1 MPVNINALL
10 QQNQDADLLRF
21 TTAGS
26 VDDGKSTLIGRLLSD
41 CKGIYEDQLAAL
53 QRDSKRLN
61 REEVDL
67 ALLMD
72 GLKAAADDFLERTVS
87 MVLSLCEGV
96 LGVLDGLLGTV
107 NKILGLIQYVVNLLT
122 KISDTIKIIVMV
134 LRAIAAALAATV
146 FGTS

>member
-1 MPVNINALL
+1 MNVDELL
-10 QQNQDADLLRF
+10 RQNQESDLLRF

-72 GLKAAADDFLERTVS
+72 GLKAAVANVADLLDRQL
-87 MVLSLCEGV
+87 VLLCCP
-96 LGVLDGLLGTV
+96 
-107 NKILGLIQYVVNLLT
+107 
-122 KISDTIKIIVMV
+122 DTSEPT
-134 LRAIAAALAATV
+134 AWATRP
-146 FGTS
+146 GDSPTPSSG